1 MDIERIFS
9 LVEKHGGEKGSLI
22 AILEAIQ
29 HEFRFLPYEALKIV
43 SEKTGRPF
51 TEIYGVATFYK
62 AFSLK
67 PKGNHV
73 ISVCLGTACHVR
85 GGNLIAEEFERQ
97 LGIEAGENT
106 PDNEFSLDT
115 VACLGACA
123 LGPIVMVDGR
133 YFSNVDTLKVKK
145 IIAEAKGGFASPDVR
160 KDARIFPLEL
170 KCMHC
175 NHSLMDPLHPIDGY
189 PSIRVT
195 VSFGDHHG
203 RFYMS
208 CLYGSFNVEMDAEI
222 PLDTLMQM
230 FCPHCHAEFVTSS
243 NCLDCGA
250 PLLPMIVKQGG
261 IIQVCARRGCKT
273 HRLDL
278 NGANV

>member
-1 MDIERIFS
+1 MNTQRVIDI
-9 LVEKHGGEKGSLI
+9 LDKHGNEKGGMI

-43 SEKTGRPF
+43 AEKTGRPF
-51 TEIYGVATFYK
+51 TEVYGVATFYK

-67 PKGNHV
+67 PKGKHV

-85 GGNLIAEEFERQ
+85 GGPLVIEEFEKQ
-97 LGIEAGENT
+97 LEIKAGENT

-115 VACLGACA
+115 VNCLGACA

-133 YFSNVDTLKVKK
+133 YFSNVNSGKVKN
-145 IIAEAKGGFASPDVR
+145 IIEQAKTGFAGTDVK
-160 KDARIFPLEL
+160 KDARIFPVEL
-170 KCMHC
+170 KCTHC
-175 NHSLMDPLHPIDGY
+175 NHSLMDPDHPVDGL

-203 RFYMS
+203 RFCMS
-208 CLYGSFNVEMDAEI
+208 ALYGSFNVEMDTQI
-222 PLDTLMQM
+222 PLDTIMHM
-230 FCPHCHAEFVTSS
+230 FCPNCHAEFVSSS

-250 PLLPMIVKQGG
+250 PMVPMIVKQGG
-261 IIQVCARRGCKT
+261 IVQVCARRGCRT

-278 NGANV
+278 DGANI